1 MCYSGEPLTVQLP
14 GTQTR
19 SFCYVSDMVYMKCCL
34 FFVFL
39 FAFQCWFMVVI
50 FFISIRLMALFVS
63 WKEKTLVLST
73 LETQV
78 TLQYQWF
85 LCAVC
90 PDFSVVLVWIELII
104 IHYSFRWVY
113 YDWTCWECERGQFW
127 TVLVLLKCQ
136 ICIFILVYHI

>member
-19 SFCYVSDMVYMKCCL
+19 SFCYVSDMVYMKYYL
-34 FFVFL
+34 SFFVFL

-63 WKEKTLVLST
+63 WKEKTLVRST

-78 TLQYQWF
+78 TLQYKWF

-90 PDFSVVLVWIELII
+90 PDISVVLVWIELI

-127 TVLVLLKCQ
+127 TILVLLECQ